1 LGPDHNLDEWAIT
14 DELSNPS
21 VLLPYPV
28 AIVYEKF
35 EHSTPCWKNAADHRA
50 GCHSS
55 LPLTQMKNSR
65 AF

>member
-14 DELSNPS
+14 DELSNPA

-35 EHSTPCWKNAADHRA
+35 EHSPRWWEKRSRPQA

-55 LPLTQMKNSR
+55 LPLTQMENTR